1 MKGLDEK
8 ITGELVA
15 GILNVIEEKV
25 IRIVLY
31 GSVARE
37 TDTKESD
44 VDVALLLTKSMDK
57 DEEEKLSEFIVDMNL
72 KYDKVF
78 SVIDIEYNIFCE
90 WKAIIPFYI
99 NMEKEGIIL
108 WEPEVAAKL

>member
-1 MKGLDEK
+1 MKELDKK

-31 GSVARE
+31 GSVAIG

-44 VDVALLLTKSMDK
+44 VDVALLLTKSMDQN
-57 DEEEKLSEFIVDMNL
+57 EKERLSEFIVDLNL

-90 WKAIIPFYI
+90 
-99 NMEKEGIIL
+99 
-108 WEPEVAAKL
+108 

>member
-1 MKGLDEK
+1 MKELDKK

-31 GSVARE
+31 ESVAIG

-44 VDVALLLTKSMDK
+44 VDVALLLTKSMDQN
-57 DEEEKLSEFIVDMNL
+57 EKERLSEFIVDLNL

-90 WKAIIPFYI
+90 
-99 NMEKEGIIL
+99 
-108 WEPEVAAKL
+108 

>member
-31 GSVARE
+31 GSVAR
-37 TDTKESD
+37 
-44 VDVALLLTKSMDK
+44 VG
-57 DEEEKLSEFIVDMNL
+57 
-72 KYDKVF
+72 
-78 SVIDIEYNIFCE
+78 C
-90 WKAIIPFYI
+90 
-99 NMEKEGIIL
+99 
-108 WEPEVAAKL
+108 

>member
-31 GSVARE
+31 GSVARG

-44 VDVALLLTKSMDK
+44 VDVALLLTNSMDN
-57 DEEEKLSEFIVDMNL
+57 DEEAKLSEFRVEMNL

-108 WEPEVAAKL
+108 WEPEAAAKL

>member
-1 MKGLDEK
+1 MKELDKK

-31 GSVARE
+31 GSVAIG

-44 VDVALLLTKSMDK
+44 VDVALLLTKSMDQN
-57 DEEEKLSEFIVDMNL
+57 EEERLSEFIVDLNL

-90 WKAIIPFYI
+90 
-99 NMEKEGIIL
+99 
-108 WEPEVAAKL
+108 

>member
-1 MKGLDEK
+1 
-8 ITGELVA
+8 
-15 GILNVIEEKV
+15 
-25 IRIVLY
+25 
-31 GSVARE
+31 
-37 TDTKESD
+37 
-44 VDVALLLTKSMDK
+44 
-57 DEEEKLSEFIVDMNL
+57 MNL